1 MSSISPALVLV
12 PGAWHSASDWDGV
25 ISHLPGVEARAVSL
39 PSHGAAASGL
49 GDMYDDASAI
59 RAAIDA
65 IGGPVVVVSHSY
77 GGVPSTEAA
86 AGLDAVKGLI
96 YVAAFQLDVGETL
109 LSSVGGVIPDWWD
122 IHEEEGYLDALHP
135 EDIFWGDLTPQ
146 ATKKA
151 VAQAGHLG
159 LKTVRQPLTRAAWR
173 SVPSTY
179 AITEKDNAF
188 PLPAEEAMAK
198 RAQRVRRINSCHS
211 PFLSQPENMAA
222 LIRQELSAF
231 AGRPVAVEA

>member
-1 MSSISPALVLV
+1 
-12 PGAWHSASDWDGV
+12 
-25 ISHLPGVEARAVSL
+25 
-39 PSHGAAASGL
+39 
-49 GDMYDDASAI
+49 MYDDAAAV
-59 RAAIDA
+59 RAVIDA

-77 GGVPSTEAA
+77 GGVPSTQAA
-86 AGLDAVKGLI
+86 AGPDAVMGLI

-122 IHEEEGYLDALHP
+122 VHEEEGYLDVLHP
-135 EDIFWGDLTPQ
+135 EDVFWGDLTPQ
-146 ATKKA
+146 ATRKA

-159 LKTVRQPLTRAAWR
+159 LETVRQPLTRAAWR

-179 AITEKDNAF
+179 VITEKDNAF
-188 PLPAEEAMAK
+188 PVLAQEAMAK

-222 LIRQELSAF
+222 LIRQELPVF
-231 AGRPVAVEA
+231 AGRPAAVEA